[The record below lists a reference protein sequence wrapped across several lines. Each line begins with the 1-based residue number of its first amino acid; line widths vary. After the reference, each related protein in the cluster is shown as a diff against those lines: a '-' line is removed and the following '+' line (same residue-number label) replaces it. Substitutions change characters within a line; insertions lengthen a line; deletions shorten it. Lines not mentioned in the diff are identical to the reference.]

1 MICSVSVRLS
11 QEDIQEYAEFSTR
24 EREKWIESLFVA
36 LDDDEQKRLLTG
48 FCTSD
53 RESFDDASAIV
64 NDVTIDD
71 DGNGSLDIGFTG
83 STYMGCRDMD
93 IEHEHDE
100 VVAFILDRDRET
112 MEFSTDPPDHGER
125 PSDDI

>member
-1 MICSVSVRLS
+1 MVCSVSVDLS
-11 QEDIQEYAEFSTR
+11 PEDIQKYDESPDR
-24 EREKWIESLFVA
+24 EREKWIESHFTA

-53 RESFDDASAIV
+53 RESFDDRSAIV
-64 NDVTIDD
+64 NNITIER

-83 STYMGCRDMD
+83 STYMGCSGLD

-100 VVAFILDRDRET
+100 IVTFTLDRDRET
-112 MEFSTDPPDHGER
+112 VEFSTDPPDHGER